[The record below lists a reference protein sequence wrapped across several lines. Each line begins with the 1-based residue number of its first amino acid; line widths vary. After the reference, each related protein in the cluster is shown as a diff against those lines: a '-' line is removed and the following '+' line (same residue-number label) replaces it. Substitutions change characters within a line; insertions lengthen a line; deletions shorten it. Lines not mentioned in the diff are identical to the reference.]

1 MLHPIT
7 QEFTNGGSHFF
18 TYFIAA
24 KVYTTDHRE
33 GDKVEDFT
41 FALFVDAIILEDY

>member
-1 MLHPIT
+1 VLHTIT

-33 GDKVEDFT
+33 GDKVENFT